1 LAVVPDPDPDP
12 DWFTETAV
20 FIALALKVVP
30 ERDLRVDEEQEDT
43 FLIFFEGFAGKSA
56 DAQHSCDMY

>member
-1 LAVVPDPDPDP
+1 MAAVGEPEPDFLTD
-12 DWFTETAV
+12 TAV

-43 FLIFFEGFAGKSA
+43 FLVFFEGFTGKSA
-56 DAQHSCDMY
+56 DAQHSCDIY